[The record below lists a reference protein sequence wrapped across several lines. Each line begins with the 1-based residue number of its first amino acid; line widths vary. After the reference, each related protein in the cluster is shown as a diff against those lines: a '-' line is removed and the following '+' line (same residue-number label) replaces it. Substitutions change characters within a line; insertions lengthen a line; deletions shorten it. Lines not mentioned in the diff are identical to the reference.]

1 MREYTPDLSP
11 DSEPA
16 FHNYINFIQVE
27 KTYFLE
33 EALVDWRHKAMRIDV
48 RSPMP
53 LILNLFSPGERMQP
67 KPFHL
72 DAFVGYCGE
81 SMTALVL

>member
-1 MREYTPDLSP
+1 VPDFSP

-33 EALVDWRHKAMRIDV
+33 EALINWRHKAMRIDV

-53 LILNLFSPGERMQP
+53 LMLSFFSPEKLCNLNCPTDMLL
-67 KPFHL
+67 L
-72 DAFVGYCGE
+72 DIVVRA
-81 SMTALVL
+81 